1 MGGVDTA
8 RWKEALESAKKGR
21 MEELPADLYIR
32 YYNTYKKVAT
42 THQPKPKKLQE
53 LNNLWIH
60 GETGSG
66 KSHWAHCTF
75 PQAFMKAQNKWWD
88 GFREDY
94 AGHEVVIIDDLHPK
108 WRRAEQLKI
117 WSDRFPFV
125 AEIKGGSMLIRPKR
139 FIVTSNYTPDQVFY
153 LIDQEQHVCRQ
164 VFSSTDLGAIL
175 RKFDV
180 VGVQDLPL
188 APARMDGDEEGT
200 NLEKRQPEPWQ
211 VKRKISPLS
220 LQDSLAGGG
229 HRSTFGKG

>member
-88 GFREDY
+88 GFR
-94 AGHEVVIIDDLHPK
+94 
-108 WRRAEQLKI
+108 
-117 WSDRFPFV
+117 
-125 AEIKGGSMLIRPKR
+125 
-139 FIVTSNYTPDQVFY
+139 
-153 LIDQEQHVCRQ
+153 
-164 VFSSTDLGAIL
+164 
-175 RKFDV
+175 
-180 VGVQDLPL
+180 
-188 APARMDGDEEGT
+188 
-200 NLEKRQPEPWQ
+200 
-211 VKRKISPLS
+211 
-220 LQDSLAGGG
+220 
-229 HRSTFGKG
+229 